1 MVEWDAD
8 YVPGVKL
15 GMHCMQILLGFV
27 IFILEIILFRSDDAV
42 INGNNAWPFGL
53 CFLSLPAAVYL
64 IMAPRWKR
72 TQFIANPHAM
82 LVFDCVFAI
91 FWLSAFA
98 SQAAYNTANSCGQGC
113 NISKA
118 CVGLAFF
125 ELFFWA
131 ISTFI
136 SAYTLKYYQ
145 FHGVMPGYPNIQ
157 RKSGATNIDPDKA
170 AFSMAPHDEEAYAPI
185 HADDHDNDDGH
196 GIGGAPYNADS
207 YGTRPMFDS
216 ETEYHSTTQ
225 PIHENPYNDHTYR
238 THSASPAND
247 PYRGASPAND
257 PYRAHSV
264 SPANDPYSAG
274 YGLQS
279 DHSGPHLYAPP
290 TAEDYDDSRPAQFPT
305 GNYDRT
311 LH

>member
-1 MVEWDAD
+1 MEWDAD

-15 GMHCMQILLGFV
+15 GFHSMQILLGFV
-27 IFILEIILFRSDDAV
+27 IFILEIILFRADNAV
-42 INGNNAWPFGL
+42 INGNNGWPFGL

-98 SQAAYNTANSCGQGC
+98 SQAAYNTANSCGDGC

-118 CVGLAFF
+118 IVGLAFF

-131 ISTFI
+131 LSTFV

-145 FHGVMPGYPNIQ
+145 FHGVLPGYPNIQ
-157 RKSGATNIDPDKA
+157 RKGGHQNIDPDKA

-185 HADDHDNDDGH
+185 HADDHDNDDH

-207 YGTRPMFDS
+207 YGAGRPMFDS

-225 PIHENPYNDHTYR
+225 RPIHENPYNDHTYR
-238 THSASPAND
+238 ANST
-247 PYRGASPAND
+247 SPAND
-257 PYRAHSV
+257 PYRAHST

-274 YGLQS
+274 YGLRPDAS
-279 DHSGPHLYAPP
+279 SGPHIYAPP
-290 TAEDYDDSRPAQFPT
+290 SAEDYDDGRPAQFPT